1 MHDRPH
7 EFEHKIG
14 RWDAECSFTR
24 PLGSAVVMLIALPC
38 IASGQL
44 FPFFPFTFCI
54 SGILLTC
61 LFGRVVLCCFTLC
74 DYTRC
79 RFGEIFHFFFIL
91 QFEICKIPM
100 VWIRTSAAFNINS
113 SHVLLQTVGAILLRV
128 GSRCYPSIY
137 CFGRFTFCSF
147 FFGNLVL

>member
-7 EFEHKIG
+7 EFEYKIG
-14 RWDAECSFTR
+14 RWDAERSFTR
-24 PLGSAVVMLIALPC
+24 PLGSAVAMLIALPC
-38 IASGQL
+38 IASAQL
-44 FPFFPFTFCI
+44 FPFSP
-54 SGILLTC
+54 LLSVFLESC
-61 LFGRVVLCCFTLC
+61 LLACLVVLCCFTPC

-79 RFGEIFHFFFIL
+79 RFVRIFHFFFFL
-91 QFEICKIPM
+91 QFAICKIPM

-128 GSRCYPSIY
+128 GSQCYPSIY
-137 CFGRFTFCSF
+137 CFGRFTFCFF